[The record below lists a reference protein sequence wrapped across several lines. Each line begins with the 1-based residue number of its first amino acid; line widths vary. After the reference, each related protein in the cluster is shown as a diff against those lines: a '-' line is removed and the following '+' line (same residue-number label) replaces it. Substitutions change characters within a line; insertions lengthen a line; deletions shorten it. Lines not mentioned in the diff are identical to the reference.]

1 MGGPLVA
8 FRLGP
13 LTIYWYGIIIMT
25 AALVG
30 GTIASFEAK
39 RRGENEEHI
48 WNMLI
53 TAKYMDGFPDCLK
66 RASGGYFTSTGFPPG
81 ISLQPTDWNAEVL

>member
-53 TAKYMDGFPDCLK
+53 LVVLACL
-66 RASGGYFTSTGFPPG
+66 G
-81 ISLQPTDWNAEVL
+81 SLRLLSRYTKSSVF